1 MLEWMDS
8 DLSYRNKIKVMSL
21 NDNILYKEFRDF
33 RDIYVIGGVFICILV
48 CFSDFCDVV
57 EG

>member
-21 NDNILYKEFRDF
+21 NDNILYKEFREF
-33 RDIYVIGGVFICILV
+33 RDICNWRGFYLYIGMF
-48 CFSDFCDVV
+48 
-57 EG
+57 